1 MRWLGFLLASAALF
15 AQSLFAQSEE
25 LVRQSQRGKQL
36 MAEGRFAD
44 AVPVYRQLVKALPAN
59 PGLLLNLGLAER
71 MAGQPGQAIGH
82 FEAVLKLQPRNL
94 PALVSLGA
102 AHLELDE
109 TRAAVDPL
117 QKAVA
122 IDPGNRDARTML
134 AGALFALERFEPAAE
149 QYRALARMA
158 PGEPQV
164 WLGLGRSYESLAGR
178 AFRELE
184 KSAPKSGY
192 MAALLADTRL
202 QRRQYRS
209 AFFLYRQALDQ
220 LPDLAGIHASI
231 AEVYRRTDHAGWA
244 AAEEQTEKSLAPP
257 DCADHAAACHFL
269 AGRYVEA
276 AAAAK
281 LHTSPEALFW
291 QSKAYDELAR
301 QAYGQLGKLPESP
314 QIHEVKATIMRAQGQ
329 ALESATEWRA
339 ALRLAPDNPQY
350 ERELANSLY
359 LAGDYKNA
367 MPMIEKFLKSEPESA
382 QWNLLEGDSLL
393 HLEEVERSLPYLE
406 KAALRDPKLLPA
418 QASLGLAESRAGK
431 SAAAIP
437 HLEAALAMD
446 DDGSLHYQLAR
457 AYQAAGL
464 AEKAQ
469 KTMSEYQA
477 IQQKALADK
486 EELAKE
492 MQIGPPK

>member
-1 MRWLGFLLASAALF
+1 MRWPAFLLASVAL
-15 AQSLFAQSEE
+15 LAQSEE

-44 AVPVYRQLVKALPAN
+44 AVPVYRQLVQALPDN
-59 PGLLLNLGLAER
+59 PGLLLNLALAER
-71 MAGQPGQAIGH
+71 MAGQPRQSIAH
-82 FEAVLKLQPRNL
+82 FDAVLKLQPRNL

-102 AHLELDE
+102 AHVELNE
-109 TRAAVDPL
+109 NRAAIDPL
-117 QKAVA
+117 EKAVA
-122 IDPGNRDARTML
+122 IEPGNRDARTML
-134 AGALFALERFEPAAE
+134 AGALFASERFEAAAG
-149 QYRALARMA
+149 QYRALAKA
-158 PGEPQV
+158 TPEDPQV
-164 WLGLGRSYESLAGR
+164 WLSLGRSYESLAGR

-220 LPDLAGIHASI
+220 LPGLARIHGAI
-231 AEVYRRTDHAGWA
+231 AEVYRRTDHADWA
-244 AAEEQTEKSLAPP
+244 DAEERKEQTLAPP
-257 DCADHAAACHFL
+257 DCAAHAAVCHFL

-276 AAAAK
+276 AAAAR
-281 LHTSPEALFW
+281 LRASPEGLFW
-291 QSKAYDELAR
+291 QSKAYGELAR

-314 QIHEVKATIMRAQGQ
+314 QIHEVKATILRAQGQ
-329 ALESATEWRA
+329 ALESANEWRE
-339 ALRLAPDNPQY
+339 ALRLAPGSPQY

-359 LAGDYKNA
+359 LAGDYKSA
-367 MPMIEKFLKSEPESA
+367 LPMIERFLQTEPESA

-393 HLEEVERSLPYLE
+393 HLEEAEKSIPYLE

-418 QASLGLAESRAGK
+418 QASLGLAQSRVGK

-437 HLEAALAMD
+437 HLEAALALD

-469 KTMSEYQA
+469 KAMSAYQE
-477 IQQKALADK
+477 IQQKAQSDK
-486 EELAKE
+486 DELAKE

>member
-1 MRWLGFLLASAALF
+1 
-15 AQSLFAQSEE
+15 
-25 LVRQSQRGKQL
+25 

-44 AVPVYRQLVKALPAN
+44 AVPVYRQLVKALPGN

-71 MAGQPGQAIGH
+71 MAGQPGPAIAH
-82 FEAVLKLQPRNL
+82 FEAVLKLQPGNL
-94 PALVSLGA
+94 PALISLA
-102 AHLELDE
+102 SAHLELDE
-109 TRAAVDPL
+109 TRAAIDPL
-117 QKAVA
+117 LKAVA
-122 IDPGNRDARTML
+122 IEPGNRDARSML
-134 AGALFALERFEPAAE
+134 AGALFAVDRFEPAAE
-149 QYRALARMA
+149 QYRALARTT

-220 LPDLAGIHASI
+220 VPGLARIHASI

-244 AAEEQTEKSLAPP
+244 AAEEQKEKSLAPP
-257 DCADHAAACHFL
+257 DCAAHAAACHFL
-269 AGRYVEA
+269 AGRYLEA
-276 AAAAK
+276 ATAAK
-281 LHTSPEALFW
+281 LRGSPEALFW
-291 QSKAYDELAR
+291 QSKAYDEMAR

-329 ALESATEWRA
+329 ALESAKEWRE
-339 ALRLAPDNPQY
+339 ALRLAPDNPRY

-367 MPMIEKFLKSEPESA
+367 VPMIEQFLKSEPESA

-393 HLEEVERSLPYLE
+393 HLEEVAKSIPYLE
-406 KAALRDPKLLPA
+406 KAVLRDPRLLPA

-431 SAAAIP
+431 PAAAIP
-437 HLEAALAMD
+437 HLEAALPMD

-457 AYQAAGL
+457 AYQAVGL
-464 AEKAQ
+464 AEKAR
-469 KTMSEYQA
+469 KAMSEYQET
-477 IQQKALADK
+477 QRKAQSDK
-486 EELAKE
+486 EELTRE

>member
-1 MRWLGFLLASAALF
+1 MRWLGILLASSA
-15 AQSLFAQSEE
+15 LFAQSEE
-25 LVRQSQRGKQL
+25 QVRQSQRGKQL
-36 MAEGRFAD
+36 MSEGRFAD
-44 AVPVYRQLVKALPAN
+44 AVPVYRQLVKALPDN
-59 PGLLLNLGLAER
+59 PGLLLNLALAEQ
-71 MAGQPGQAIGH
+71 MAGQPRQAIAH

-94 PALVSLGA
+94 AALVSLGA
-102 AHLELDE
+102 SHLELEE
-109 TRAAVDPL
+109 TRAAIDPL

-122 IDPGNRDARTML
+122 LDPANRDARSML
-134 AGALFALERFEPAAE
+134 AGALLALERLDAAAD
-149 QYRALARMA
+149 QYRALAKMA
-158 PGEPQV
+158 PDDPKV
-164 WLGLGRSYESLAGR
+164 WLGLGRSYESLARR

-209 AFFLYRQALDQ
+209 AFFLYHQALEQ
-220 LPDLAGIHASI
+220 VPGLARIHA
-231 AEVYRRTDHAGWA
+231 ALADVYRRTDHADWA
-244 AAEEQTEKSLAPP
+244 AREEQQEKSAAAP
-257 DCADHAAACHFL
+257 DCTSHAAACHFL
-269 AGRYVEA
+269 AGRYPEA

-281 LHTSPEALFW
+281 LRPEPEGWFW
-291 QSKAYDELAR
+291 QSKAYNELAR

-314 QIHEVKATIMRAQGQ
+314 QIHEVKAEILRIQGQ
-329 ALESATEWRA
+329 ALESANEWRE

-359 LAGDYKNA
+359 LASDYKGA
-367 MPMIEKFLKSEPESA
+367 LPMIERFLKAEPDSA

-393 HLEEVERSLPYLE
+393 HLEEVEKAIPYLE
-406 KAALRDPKLLPA
+406 KAVLRDPKLLPA
-418 QASLGLAESRAGK
+418 HASLGLADSRAGK

-464 AEKAQ
+464 ADQARQ
-469 KTMSEYQA
+469 AMSEYQD
-477 IQQKALADK
+477 IQKRMQADK
-486 EELAKE
+486 DELAKE
-492 MQIGPPK
+492 AQIGPPK

>member
-1 MRWLGFLLASAALF
+1 MRWLAFLLASAAL
-15 AQSLFAQSEE
+15 LAQSEE

-44 AVPVYRQLVKALPAN
+44 AVPVYQQMVKALPDN
-59 PGLLLNLGLAER
+59 PGLLLNLAMAER
-71 MAGQPGQAIGH
+71 MAGQTRQAIGH

-109 TRAAVDPL
+109 ARAAIDPL

-122 IDPGNRDARTML
+122 METGNRDARVML

-149 QYRALARMA
+149 QYRALARMT
-158 PGEPQV
+158 PDDPQV
-164 WLGLGRSYESLAGR
+164 WLSLGRSYESLAR
-178 AFRELE
+178 QAFRELE
-184 KSAPKSGY
+184 KLAPKSGY

-209 AFFLYRQALDQ
+209 AFFLYRQTLDQ
-220 LPDLAGIHASI
+220 LPGLARIHASI
-231 AEVYRRTDHAGWA
+231 AEVYRRTDHADWA
-244 AAEEQTEKSLAPP
+244 AAEERKEKSLTPP
-257 DCADHAAACHFL
+257 DCAAHAAACHFL
-269 AGRYVEA
+269 AGRGLEA
-276 AAAAK
+276 LAAAK
-281 LHTSPEALFW
+281 LRISPEGLFW
-291 QSKAYDELAR
+291 QSKAYDEMAR

-314 QIHEVKATIMRAQGQ
+314 QIHEVKAAILRGQGQ
-329 ALESATEWRA
+329 AMESAAEWRA

-367 MPMIEKFLKSEPESA
+367 LPMIEQFLKSEPESA
-382 QWNLLEGDSLL
+382 QWNLLQGDSLL
-393 HLEEVERSLPYLE
+393 HLEEVEKSVPYLQ
-406 KAALRDPKLLPA
+406 KAVLRDPRLLPA

-431 SAAAIP
+431 SAEAIP
-437 HLEAALAMD
+437 HLEAALVLDA
-446 DDGSLHYQLAR
+446 DGSLHYQLAR

-469 KTMSEYQA
+469 KAMSEYQQ
-477 IQQKALADK
+477 IQKKAQADK

-492 MQIGPPK
+492 MEIAPPK